1 MLRSFCKSAQWI
13 SKWNNLIEQCSFI
26 IIIIIILPLQ
36 EPWSCLARYPCHL
49 NLKEIF
55 VTTMLYILIVWE
67 FLSFGFKV
75 ITQKTLK
82 EILIWQSSPK
92 HSGPSRPS
100 YKQLKLVRNPHQKW
114 WHQHDPFDAQ
124 EEQWLPQWMK
134 QPEIVSMIKSDL
146 NIYSQKKIFHLKQL
160 GTVHK
165 GRQIITTLVSDI
177 ILRTVTG
184 FALAPLL
191 CSARNSAAR
200 SSASPPISPIMII
213 PFVLGSLRKNRIITE
228 SVDIQAFYYSEMW
241 SCLISCNF
249 RGKYSEL
256 LP

>member
-1 MLRSFCKSAQWI
+1 
-13 SKWNNLIEQCSFI
+13 
-26 IIIIIILPLQ
+26 
-36 EPWSCLARYPCHL
+36 
-49 NLKEIF
+49 
-55 VTTMLYILIVWE
+55 MLYILIVWE
-67 FLSFGFKV
+67 FLSFGFKL